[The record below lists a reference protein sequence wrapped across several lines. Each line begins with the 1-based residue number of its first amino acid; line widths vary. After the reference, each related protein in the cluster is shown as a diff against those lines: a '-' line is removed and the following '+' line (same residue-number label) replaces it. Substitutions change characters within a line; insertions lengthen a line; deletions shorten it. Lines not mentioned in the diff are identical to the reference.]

1 MDNIVIIIAVIAFF
15 LFSTYSN
22 YKKEQEKANTRD
34 PSKPQN
40 RPNSSNPSPQE
51 VPHPLEIPKWLE
63 EFLPPQERVE
73 PKPKPEPIPTSSYE
87 HHGSIDYKPITYERV
102 KHVPSEP
109 PADLLKEYRNLPEK
123 REIDELKRSVAIH
136 SSHSHQFKRLQPF
149 LLVDKVEEEIEVPV
163 FDLREAII
171 MNAILERP
179 YQ

>member
-1 MDNIVIIIAVIAFF
+1 MDNILIVIAVIAFF

-40 RPNSSNPSPQE
+40 RPTTPGPSPE
-51 VPHPLEIPKWLE
+51 VPHPIEIPKWLE
-63 EFLPPQERVE
+63 DFLPPQAKVE
-73 PKPKPEPIPTSSYE
+73 SKPQPIPVESYE
-87 HHGSIDYKPITYERV
+87 HTGSIDYKSEKYERV
-102 KHVPSEP
+102 KYVPSEL

-123 REIDELKRSVAIH
+123 IEFDEVKRSRAMP
-136 SSHSHQFKRLQPF
+136 SSLSHQKAIKALA
-149 LLVDKVEEEIEVPV
+149 IEDDIEGTIHVPR
-163 FDLREAII
+163 FDLRQAII

>member
-1 MDNIVIIIAVIAFF
+1 MENIVIVIAVIAFF

-34 PSKPQN
+34 PSNPQS
-40 RPNSSNPSPQE
+40 RPSASRPSPQE
-51 VPHPLEIPKWLE
+51 LPHPIEIPKWLE
-63 EFLPPQERVE
+63 DFLPPQERVE
-73 PKPKPEPIPTSSYE
+73 PKPKPEPISTSSYE
-87 HHGSIDYKPITYERV
+87 HHGSVEYEPVKYERV
-102 KHVPSEP
+102 KYVPSEL

-123 REIDELKRSVAIH
+123 KEIDELKKTVAIH

-149 LLVDKVEEEIEVPV
+149 LLVDKVEEEIEVPA